1 MNICMY
7 IVNIYLE
14 TEFETLWLKER
25 IENNINVKENTRG
38 YGIIMKIRW
47 KHICFRSYCV
57 YVEKLSNS
65 IFSVF
70 LLWDSFEKYYEIK
83 F

>member
-25 IENNINVKENTRG
+25 IE
-38 YGIIMKIRW
+38 IILMLKRI
-47 KHICFRSYCV
+47 HGV
-57 YVEKLSNS
+57 MV
-65 IFSVF
+65 
-70 LLWDSFEKYYEIK
+70 
-83 F
+83 